1 MATKETPD
9 PWDEIEGS
17 LPGSDLPPFVTED
30 LKAQLAEQRKVVTV
44 QAVRTGTSQFGEV
57 WYVDCDLGN
66 GEVGTI
72 TLSAGI
78 AARDALIAAFADRV
92 PIKARFVRRG
102 PAYWFERP

>member
-9 PWDEIEGS
+9 PWDEIEES
-17 LPGSDLPPFVTED
+17 LPESDLPPFLDEER
-30 LKAQLAEQRKVVTV
+30 KRQLAEERAVLTI
-44 QAVRTGTSQFGEV
+44 QAVRTGTSQYGEV

-92 PIKARFVRRG
+92 PIKARFTRRG